1 MLSDFH
7 FRSFRLMSGSRSYS
21 QESRSFYSRSSSTN
35 NAQRNVD
42 ALRPL
47 SSRLV
52 DRDVSSNSLE
62 RNFDDRSFFDRRR
75 KEFLDDFERRR
86 HKFFH
91 SSFDDLINDD
101 EFFRSDFGGK
111 SLPRNHRGQIDSASA
126 GATRTIP
133 VQYVPSS
140 SNNNGRDRPYRK
152 IETTDEWTER
162 RAPRGENRIKFD
174 DFPRERGE

>member
-1 MLSDFH
+1 
-7 FRSFRLMSGSRSYS
+7 MSGSRSYS

-35 NAQRNVD
+35 NAQRNAD
-42 ALRPL
+42 PFRPL

-52 DRDVSSNSLE
+52 DRDASSNSLE

-101 EFFRSDFGGK
+101 DFFRSDFGAKPFPSIQRSQLG
-111 SLPRNHRGQIDSASA
+111 SAS
-126 GATRTIP
+126 GGITRTIP

-140 SNNNGRDRPYRK
+140 NNNRDRTYRK

-162 RAPRGENRIKFD
+162 RAPRGPPSPFL
-174 DFPRERGE
+174 PRTHSALLFCFRTRKSHYV